1 MERKGSLE
9 RYHPPRHA
17 EDDLSAAMGNMR
29 VTDGY
34 NNVGRGRGQHRWDN
48 HSHSRGRG
56 GFGGGYRGRG
66 RGWYRGDDGYQ
77 EVNNGRYSPAANYSD
92 NRGDGGYNDARYDL
106 REELDH
112 NRGYQRSKSDF
123 DLRDKLNRRE
133 RRGDRDQYDDSRNHG
148 DSRRN
153 NGDTRRSSDDDHR
166 RHDGDNRRRPD
177 GDRNGRGGSRR
188 NNVRGDNSRGGANN
202 SGKLSRPKKN
212 TENFNPC
219 HEAPPM
225 RVVVA
230 TPGLAKYDRQSTTR
244 DVIIVSDLFG
254 DPGDMTIYNKLLHEI
269 QTSGVPEQQLWKLWH
284 GDSHVIADDKR
295 NWKEVC
301 PTFSYVVERLRN
313 YFDMD
318 IKATRFNWYR
328 NTSEWK
334 PFHHDAAAMKPDKAR
349 TQNFTVA
356 VSFGCERDAAFEHA
370 ETKTVVAMPQPNGTI
385 YTFGRDVNIIWRH
398 GILQVP
404 PEQQREDG
412 RISIIAWGWVPQ
424 TEL

>member
-1 MERKGSLE
+1 L
-9 RYHPPRHA
+9 
-17 EDDLSAAMGNMR
+17 
-29 VTDGY
+29 
-34 NNVGRGRGQHRWDN
+34 
-48 HSHSRGRG
+48 
-56 GFGGGYRGRG
+56 
-66 RGWYRGDDGYQ
+66 
-77 EVNNGRYSPAANYSD
+77 
-92 NRGDGGYNDARYDL
+92 
-106 REELDH
+106 
-112 NRGYQRSKSDF
+112 QRSKSDADRHF
-123 DLRDKLNRRE
+123 DLREKLNRDRYYDRGQE
-133 RRGDRDQYDDSRNHG
+133 DGRKEDFRHDRRQQGDRRGKGSNNRRNHI
-148 DSRRN
+148 
-153 NGDTRRSSDDDHR
+153 T
-166 RHDGDNRRRPD
+166 DGKHQ
-177 GDRNGRGGSRR
+177 S
-188 NNVRGDNSRGGANN
+188 NN
-202 SGKLSRPKKN
+202 SKLTRPKKN

-230 TPGLAKYDRQSTTR
+230 TPGLAKFDQQSTTR

-254 DPGDMTIYNKLLHEI
+254 DPRDMTLYNKLLQEI
-269 QTSGVPEQQLWKLWH
+269 QTSGVPEHQLWKLWH

-295 NWKEVC
+295 NWKESC
-301 PTFSYVVERLRN
+301 PTFTYVVDRIKN

-334 PFHHDAAAMKPDKAR
+334 PFHHDAAAVKPDKAR

-404 PEQQREDG
+404 PEQQREEG
-412 RISIIAWGWVPQ
+412 RISIIAWGWIPQ